1 MKRIITILLAVL
13 VVACTSPS
21 YPGFD
26 YPSFSQNTQ
35 VDRDVIAYIDQR
47 LEQEYYWLDEVK
59 QKSYLF
65 DREYKKWN
73 EYLASSLNQ
82 LETNMDDVCRPYF
95 FLRLISVFPLLTLF

>member
-1 MKRIITILLAVL
+1 ML

-21 YPGFD
+21 YLGVD

-35 VDRDVIAYIDQR
+35 VDKDIIAYIDQR

-73 EYLASSLNQ
+73 EYLASSLNM
-82 LETNMDDVCRPYF
+82 LETNMDDGYVNDNGR
-95 FLRLISVFPLLTLF
+95 